1 MAVAVQ
7 DVVRTER
14 GWSPVVG
21 WLHRSITDTVDMLEM
36 VTSMGTLVATPDSC
50 QSSFSVRCI
59 CVCST
64 LTHVFQD
71 LNTCHYP
78 CPVEPH
84 PTARSPENHLF
95 FRPDGTAVAAGLL
108 QPGDQLAALESSA
121 CVLSTRPVQ
130 NQGQGVPN
138 RFGQVVQKL
147 KSLEWAMELFV
158 CWAS

>member
-1 MAVAVQ
+1 M
-7 DVVRTER
+7 
-14 GWSPVVG
+14 
-21 WLHRSITDTVDMLEM
+21 
-36 VTSMGTLVATPDSC
+36 
-50 QSSFSVRCI
+50 
-59 CVCST
+59 
-64 LTHVFQD
+64 
-71 LNTCHYP
+71 
-78 CPVEPH
+78 
-84 PTARSPENHLF
+84 
-95 FRPDGTAVAAGLL
+95 AAGLL